1 VIAPGATIGFI
12 GLGNMGLPMARRLA
26 TAGFAVK
33 AFDVSAAA
41 GEDLARTSSAAI
53 ATTAAEAA
61 RDAAAVVLM
70 LPSSTVVEHV
80 LRADGVLDALGP
92 GTLVVDMSS
101 SQPLSTR
108 ALAAEAAG
116 RGAELVDAP
125 VSGGVSGAV
134 EGTLT
139 IMLGGSADAARAC
152 APLLAELGGRVVPVG
167 EVGAGHAV
175 KALNN
180 LLSAT
185 SLLATSEAVAI
196 GRAFGIDPAVLI
208 DAVNVSSGRSGST
221 EQKFPRF
228 VLSESY
234 NSGFSAALMV
244 KDLRVAV
251 GLAEELGVGSTLSAA
266 SARLWDRALTEM
278 APDADH
284 TEIARWVDRA
294 PEPPAR

>member
-1 VIAPGATIGFI
+1 VIAAGSAVGFV

-26 TAGFAVK
+26 SAGFAVR
-33 AFDVSAAA
+33 AFDVS
-41 GEDLARTSSAAI
+41 
-53 ATTAAEAA
+53 EAA
-61 RDAAAVVLM
+61 RAALAEPPGVPIAATAADAAREADAVVLM
-70 LPSSTVVEHV
+70 LPSSAVVEHV
-80 LRADGVLDALGP
+80 LRAEGVLAALAP
-92 GTLVVDMSS
+92 GALVVDMSS

-108 ALAAEAAG
+108 ALAAEAAA

-139 IMLGGSADAARAC
+139 IMFGGSADAASAC
-152 APLLAELGGRVVPVG
+152 APLLDALGGRVVHVG
-167 EVGAGHAV
+167 DVGAGHAV

-185 SLLATSEAVAI
+185 TLLATSEAVAI
-196 GRAFGIDPAVLI
+196 GRTFGIDPAVLI
-208 DAVNVSSGRSGST
+208 DAVNGSSGRSGST

-228 VLSESY
+228 VLTEAY

-244 KDLRVAV
+244 KDMRVAV
-251 GLAEELGVGSTLSAA
+251 GLAEDLAVPSPLADTST
-266 SARLWDRALTEM
+266 RLWDRALSEL

-284 TEIARWVDRA
+284 TEIARWVDGSGA
-294 PEPPAR
+294 